1 MIETALAVRFPAGA
15 NFCYS
20 SALSH
25 HRSAWTSEDVTNIGH
40 ASGFCRLLHSCA
52 SDVQWKRCRSLNSKS
67 FLERNNFRKN
77 GIHASAEHLG
87 SASDPIKQ
95 NRRQYHPS
103 EELVKSRSENA
114 EDVRPT
120 AAETS
125 RTIIEVN
132 SKATLMFVGLINDEV
147 QENIIWPELPYV
159 TDEHG
164 NIYFQVKNT
173 EEAMQN
179 LTSENNFVQVL
190 IGIDTMEMIDEINW
204 FGPSEVDLGFEE
216 LDDEALNDE
225 VDDDDG
231 DGDGDGDDEDDDDE
245 DDADDDYDADW
256 VSVIEDEDDPNHSD
270 ETAGDWAKLETMRS
284 SHPMH
289 FAKKLSEAASDDP
302 IDWMEQ
308 PPATLVIQ
316 GALRPTRREE
326 RSVIQR
332 HLSSRHSSNS
342 DINEA
347 QKLEDNL
354 ENHGRIDNHGHE
366 SSSSNGLD
374 DNIPMNE
381 VSFYRLEMTKVQ
393 LFTGHSHPSN
403 VEIEDLMQAQPDA
416 IAHSAEKIISRLR
429 EGGEKTT
436 QALKSLCWRCK
447 GIQVE
452 EAVINGIDSIGF
464 DVRVCSGTQVQTL
477 RFAFDTRATSEL
489 SAEKQLNDLLF
500 QRMQVNLF

>member
-1 MIETALAVRFPAGA
+1 MGFIHESTMDVMSPSSWNVFYLAASSLPNDSENVDLLLILGIFKNTLLFAVLAYSMLPPFGQSYKYWD
-15 NFCYS
+15 NF
-20 SALSH
+20 
-25 HRSAWTSEDVTNIGH
+25 
-40 ASGFCRLLHSCA
+40 
-52 SDVQWKRCRSLNSKS
+52 S
-67 FLERNNFRKN
+67 FLD
-77 GIHASAEHLG
+77 IDH
-87 SASDPIKQ
+87 
-95 NRRQYHPS
+95 
-103 EELVKSRSENA
+103 
-114 EDVRPT
+114 
-120 AAETS
+120 
-125 RTIIEVN
+125 VN

-231 DGDGDGDDEDDDDE
+231 DGDGDDEDDDDE

-326 RSVIQR
+326 LTVIQR

-342 DINEA
+342 NINEA

-366 SSSSNGLD
+366 SNSSNGLD
-374 DNIPMNE
+374 DNISMNE

-393 LFTGHSHPSN
+393 LFTGHSHPF
-403 VEIEDLMQAQPDA
+403 VF
-416 IAHSAEKIISRLR
+416 
-429 EGGEKTT
+429 GGEKTT

-500 QRMQVNLF
+500 QRMQIRNVN